1 MIEANRAPLVLV
13 VAGLAFGAVSSGVN
27 ILNPMA
33 IDARGADPFVAF
45 ANMARGAEDG
55 AMCALEREFG
65 LVMIERLDTT
75 PRRLG
80 MTIVTC
86 LSKASLVRIVRLV
99 TVEAASGR
107 VAELYILQ
115 MTAAARHGFVGIAQ
129 LEIRKGVV
137 EGFAIELDDVGVS
150 SLVIGMAVG
159 AVLFCGIL
167 LSRMKSPAC

>member
-1 MIEANRAPLVLV
+1 
-13 VAGLAFGAVSSGVN
+13 
-27 ILNPMA
+27 
-33 IDARGADPFVAF
+33 
-45 ANMARGAEDG
+45 
-55 AMCALEREFG
+55 MCALEREFG

-86 LSKASLVRIVRLV
+86 LSKVALVRIVRLV